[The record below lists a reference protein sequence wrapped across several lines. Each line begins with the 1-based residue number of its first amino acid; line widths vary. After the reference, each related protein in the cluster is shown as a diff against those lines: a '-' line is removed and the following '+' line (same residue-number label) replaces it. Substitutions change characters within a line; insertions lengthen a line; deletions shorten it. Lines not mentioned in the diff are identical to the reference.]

1 MGSRWDKVGD
11 LGGNFDGFASRLLGG
26 AEGWRLWRLSVVLVS
41 MTIAGSCASP
51 GLGAGE
57 AARGWVA
64 R

>member
-26 AEGWRLWRLSVVLVS
+26 AEGWRLSVVLVS
-41 MTIAGSCASP
+41 MTSAGSCASP

>member
-11 LGGNFDGFASRLLGG
+11 LGGNFDGFASKLLGG
-26 AEGWRLWRLSVVLVS
+26 AEGWRLFVVLVS
-41 MTIAGSCASP
+41 MTIAGSCASL

>member
-26 AEGWRLWRLSVVLVS
+26 AEGWRLFVVLVS